1 MVFSSNFIGPL
12 LGYPNTSILGPL
24 FYGIHVGLTGYA
36 ILKYQLFDIEFVIK
50 KGVQYLITTGLFYS
64 CCLVTIRQFSSFLR
78 GGENS
83 ALLEVLLSTTV
94 LIFLFPYLKLAVDVA
109 TEKLFFRLKQDFN
122 LSLKKIADKDIS
134 SLTAETFLAFVGNEL
149 ISNLKLTHLS
159 IVCFPKKA
167 YYNEP
172 LMYSNSPRDLSA
184 FSMVGEALFSKIDH
198 PVWVTEDIIK
208 SIEAVDASTLEIL
221 TTKEISLIF
230 PVINSPTA
238 CIGMFIG
245 KKRSDQ
251 SFMIQ
256 DLDYLNGLS
265 FQLSN
270 RLESLIG
277 LKDIESK
284 SNQLKEIN
292 TVSLFLN
299 TLTKEEPILI
309 ELNRRLQRFFK
320 IKPLVSYRVINDEFD
335 LLMSNEALINKQ
347 KALSITDKISGVIQQ
362 ILEGTKRRSS
372 DNHAQLLSSVLLMS
386 VQEDFSLKDGRVS
399 LLYFPIKDDA
409 WFCSLIWT
417 ESITEEQDTLKVLL
431 TQTHMALSNCYSHSE
446 INHQHQFHEQLL
458 DNMISGAIIFDAFLN
473 IDIMNQI
480 ALSYFNG
487 QDDVTESISLFSI
500 IEYFPELKIIETAL
514 IEKREESVTFEKKTS
529 EGVRYFSATARY
541 FEWNSQKG
549 VLLILSDYT
558 ALKTIESKGYQLNR
572 LGSLAA
578 MAKGVANKISPPLK
592 ELISLARDVEIEW
605 ADAKFRK
612 RYDALAITHIDSING
627 LCKTLVE
634 MSKPQVQAIEK
645 IHAGSFLDHLK
656 EILEYDG
663 GKVTVD
669 TNDSLWFWADKGQL
683 LHVLVN
689 VGANAIQASDS
700 ERSEVAISLKKEDS
714 DTINIHVRDQG
725 IGVTAPNQSYVF
737 DPFYSTKPKHLGL
750 GLTVAERIVKSFD
763 GSIKL
768 ESSSDGTTVSIVFPE
783 TKRVL

>member
-1 MVFSSNFIGPL
+1 
-12 LGYPNTSILGPL
+12 
-24 FYGIHVGLTGYA
+24 YGIHVGLTGYA

-372 DNHAQLLSSVLLMS
+372 DN
-386 VQEDFSLKDGRVS
+386 
-399 LLYFPIKDDA
+399 
-409 WFCSLIWT
+409 
-417 ESITEEQDTLKVLL
+417 
-431 TQTHMALSNCYSHSE
+431 
-446 INHQHQFHEQLL
+446 
-458 DNMISGAIIFDAFLN
+458 
-473 IDIMNQI
+473 
-480 ALSYFNG
+480 
-487 QDDVTESISLFSI
+487 
-500 IEYFPELKIIETAL
+500 
-514 IEKREESVTFEKKTS
+514 
-529 EGVRYFSATARY
+529 
-541 FEWNSQKG
+541 
-549 VLLILSDYT
+549 
-558 ALKTIESKGYQLNR
+558 
-572 LGSLAA
+572 
-578 MAKGVANKISPPLK
+578 
-592 ELISLARDVEIEW
+592 
-605 ADAKFRK
+605 
-612 RYDALAITHIDSING
+612 
-627 LCKTLVE
+627 
-634 MSKPQVQAIEK
+634 
-645 IHAGSFLDHLK
+645 
-656 EILEYDG
+656 
-663 GKVTVD
+663 
-669 TNDSLWFWADKGQL
+669 
-683 LHVLVN
+683 
-689 VGANAIQASDS
+689 
-700 ERSEVAISLKKEDS
+700 
-714 DTINIHVRDQG
+714 
-725 IGVTAPNQSYVF
+725 
-737 DPFYSTKPKHLGL
+737 
-750 GLTVAERIVKSFD
+750 
-763 GSIKL
+763 
-768 ESSSDGTTVSIVFPE
+768 
-783 TKRVL
+783 